1 MQGSSLFFVSELIL
15 GFVVGKF
22 HVVNL
27 KRCLLLQ
34 LGLLLKLTEPNTVT
48 LQFNCVR

>member
-1 MQGSSLFFVSELIL
+1 MQGSSLLFVSEFIL

-27 KRCLLLQ
+27 KRCFLLQ
-34 LGLLLKLTEPNTVT
+34 LGFLLKLTDPNTVT
-48 LQFNCVR
+48 LQFNCVQ